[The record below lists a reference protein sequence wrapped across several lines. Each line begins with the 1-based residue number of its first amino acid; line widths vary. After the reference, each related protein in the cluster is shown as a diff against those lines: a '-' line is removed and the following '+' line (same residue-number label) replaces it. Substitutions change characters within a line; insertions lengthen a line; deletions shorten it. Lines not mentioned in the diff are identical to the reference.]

1 MRQSECVSER
11 ESSCCICCTFLKV
24 SCRRWWITCA
34 WEKERR
40 NDIVYIVGASDV
52 LMIAFV
58 LRAERKR
65 ERESERAWCYLYV
78 LFLIE
83 QRNSIWLLISIIT
96 HSHIRNAM
104 HRNHSKHNDQL
115 PNHSIFSFQQE
126 LVQNI
131 IFHENILCFNS
142 LHCKLF
148 HKLSK

>member
-1 MRQSECVSER
+1 MMDYYLCARER
-11 ESSCCICCTFLKV
+11 EAKWYCVYCGCKWCVNDRLCIKSQTK
-24 SCRRWWITCA
+24 
-34 WEKERR
+34 
-40 NDIVYIVGASDV
+40 
-52 LMIAFV
+52 
-58 LRAERKR
+58 

-96 HSHIRNAM
+96 HSHIHSAM

-142 LHCKLF
+142 FHCKLF
-148 HKLSK
+148 HKLSKLLINCKVILKWV